1 MWPYSCLRFKPLRL
15 QTKGMDGYLG
25 ARVIMFKPR
34 TILEDARHRA
44 RLYLEL
50 FNSNFYGYLTHKDAQ
65 EAFSN
70 YDYREGQLYDE
81 LTNSGHTLKVAPQ
94 EIILDLQY
102 LKFCAKAQTDLTNI
116 ELYER
121 CRAMMAK
128 QLNKEFPYAWF
139 SCNIKRGPSLGFDP
153 LSENTLSLEDGLSWI
168 AQRTLDVYIHTLTGK
183 ISEDFS
189 GVPAAMIKDA
199 RDSLVD
205 MLQACHG
212 IRLSDKK
219 GDVIGIVPLTEAEI
233 SEQQQRT
240 IIERLQAEN
249 CITEVELKSLK
260 L

>member
-1 MWPYSCLRFKPLRL
+1 M
-15 QTKGMDGYLG
+15 
-25 ARVIMFKPR
+25 VFKPR

-50 FNSNFYGYLTHKDAQ
+50 FISNFYGYLTHKDAQ

-70 YDYREGQLYDE
+70 YDYREEQLYDE
-81 LTNSGHTLKVAPQ
+81 FANSGSLLKSAPQ
-94 EIILDLQY
+94 EIVFDLQY
-102 LKFCAKAQTDLTNI
+102 LKFCAKAKTDLTND
-116 ELYER
+116 ELYEY
-121 CRAMMAK
+121 CRTKLAA
-128 QLNKEFPYAWF
+128 QLNDDFPYAWF
-139 SCNIKRGPSLGFDP
+139 SCNIKGEPSLGFDP
-153 LSENTLSLEDGLSWI
+153 LSESTLSLEDGLDWI
-168 AQRTLDVYIHTLTGK
+168 AQRTLDVFIHTLSGK

-199 RDSLVD
+199 HDSLVD
-205 MLQACHG
+205 MLRACHG

-233 SEQQQRT
+233 PEQQKRT
-240 IIERLQAEN
+240 ITEKLQAEN

>member
-1 MWPYSCLRFKPLRL
+1 M
-15 QTKGMDGYLG
+15 
-25 ARVIMFKPR
+25 VFKPR

-50 FNSNFYGYLTHKDAQ
+50 FISNFYGYLTHKDAQ

-70 YDYREGQLYDE
+70 YDYREEQLYDE
-81 LTNSGHTLKVAPQ
+81 FANSGSLLKSAPQ
-94 EIILDLQY
+94 EIVFDLQY

-121 CRAMMAK
+121 CRTMMAK
-128 QLNKEFPYAWF
+128 QLYKDFPYAWF
-139 SCNIKRGPSLGFDP
+139 SCNIKGEASIGFDP
-153 LSENTLSLEDGLSWI
+153 LSEKTLKLEDGLDWI
-168 AQRTLDVYIHTLTGK
+168 AQRTLDVFIHTLTGNT
-183 ISEDFS
+183 SEDFS

-199 RDSLVD
+199 HDSLVD
-205 MLQACHG
+205 MLRACHS

-219 GDVIGIVPLTEAEI
+219 GSVVGIIPLTEAKMP
-233 SEQQQRT
+233 EQQQRT

-249 CITEVELKSLK
+249 CVTEIELKSLK